1 MRPTRV
7 SLQPAPASNPAPAV
21 INTVPGFQKVR
32 NVERDPRVA
41 VCVVDP
47 ADPSR
52 YFAIRGRVVKVTTL
66 MSPFTL
72 AGRSRWILITAGVL
86 ARRSAGGWPPC

>member
-1 MRPTRV
+1 M
-7 SLQPAPASNPAPAV
+7 
-21 INTVPGFQKVR
+21 PGFQKVR

-41 VCVVDP
+41 VCVADP

-66 MSPFTL
+66 TV
-72 AGRSRWILITAGVL
+72 TYH
-86 ARRSAGGWPPC
+86 AGGTQPVDLDHSGGVSTT